1 MNKSYNSSCYHQGN
15 THRTVHDGHKMQGL
29 ADGYIVIIGHG
40 NQQDDF
46 SSCEKILSKKL
57 SHAAIEG
64 YAASLRDQVIDHF
77 GCYGRRVET
86 IYDGQ
91 VGQKKVHG
99 SSQGRAD
106 EDVTEMSVLPAS
118 VIK

>member
-1 MNKSYNSSCYHQGN
+1 MISAAAKK
-15 THRTVHDGHKMQGL
+15 KM
-29 ADGYIVIIGHG
+29 
-40 NQQDDF
+40 
-46 SSCEKILSKKL
+46 LSKKL

-64 YAASLRDQVIDHF
+64 YAAPLRDQVIDHF

-99 SSQGRAD
+99 SSQGRAE
-106 EDVTEMSVLPAS
+106 EDGD
-118 VIK
+118 

>member
-1 MNKSYNSSCYHQGN
+1 MDESQNYSSSHQGN
-15 THRTVHDGHKMQGL
+15 TQRSAHDGYVVQGL
-29 ADGYIVIIGHG
+29 ADNYIAIIDHG

-46 SSCEKILSKKL
+46 SSCEKMLSKKL
-57 SHAAIEG
+57 GHAAIEG
-64 YAASLRDQVIDHF
+64 YAALLRDQVIDHF

-106 EDVTEMSVLPAS
+106 EDGD
-118 VIK
+118 